1 MDFPIIDTNIRAD
14 TICLS
19 KEYEQ
24 FKLIK
29 LPLSHIDEKGHF
41 TVPIIMT
48 HTLS

>member
-29 LPLSHIDEKGHF
+29 LSL
-41 TVPIIMT
+41 
-48 HTLS
+48 